1 MLIEEQFASLGGFL
15 FGYDQGVVSGVLTME
30 SFGAKFPKIYADA
43 GFKGWWV
50 STILL
55 SKLCSISI
63 FCKMKRALIM
73 DSCMVRISRQWT
85 CR

>member
-1 MLIEEQFASLGGFL
+1 
-15 FGYDQGVVSGVLTME
+15 ME

-55 SKLCSISI
+55 SESYSVVLEEG
-63 FCKMKRALIM
+63 RGY
-73 DSCMVRISRQWT
+73 
-85 CR
+85 